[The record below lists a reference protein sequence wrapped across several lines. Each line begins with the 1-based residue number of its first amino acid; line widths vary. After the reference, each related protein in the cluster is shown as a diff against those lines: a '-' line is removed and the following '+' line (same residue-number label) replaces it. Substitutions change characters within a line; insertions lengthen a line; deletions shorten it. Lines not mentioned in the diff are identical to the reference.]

1 MNVIAKKSL
10 GQNFLID
17 KNIIN
22 IIVETINIK
31 DKIVL
36 EVGPGTGNLT
46 KALLEK
52 KPKKLFVIEKDKNL
66 TSLLKT
72 EFKDKI
78 SIINDD
84 VVRLLN
90 SDHAKKNEER
100 PPKPLNKATISGIEV
115 ILTFRANSDPIKP
128 PRTIAE
134 ITSKGFIISTIVT
147 RTARNMPVE
156 ETRLPLAAVSSFDN
170 ILRP

>member
-1 MNVIAKKSL
+1 M
-10 GQNFLID
+10 
-17 KNIIN
+17 
-22 IIVETINIK
+22 
-31 DKIVL
+31 
-36 EVGPGTGNLT
+36 
-46 KALLEK
+46 
-52 KPKKLFVIEKDKNL
+52 
-66 TSLLKT
+66 
-72 EFKDKI
+72 
-78 SIINDD
+78 
-84 VVRLLN
+84 LN

-147 RTARNMPVE
+147 RTARNIPVE